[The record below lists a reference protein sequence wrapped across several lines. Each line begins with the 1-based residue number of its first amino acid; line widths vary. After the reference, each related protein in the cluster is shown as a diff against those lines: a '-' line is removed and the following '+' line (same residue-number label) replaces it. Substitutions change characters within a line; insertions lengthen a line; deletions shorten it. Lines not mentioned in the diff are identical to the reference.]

1 MTNSSDQQPEPA
13 AAEPQVDPQQLTKML
28 VELGPLVVFFLV
40 NSLTKN
46 LFLGTATFMVATVLA
61 LFVSWRW
68 FGRVPVMPLVSGVF
82 VMFFGGLTL
91 WLHDATFI
99 KVKPTIVNGLFASI
113 LLVGLFFG
121 QYFLKYILGEVFKL
135 TPAGWRILTIRWAL
149 FFVVLAVLNEIVW
162 RNFSEDFW
170 LGFKLFGVLP
180 LTAVFGI
187 AQLGLLRRHAMTPTA
202 A

>member
-46 LFLGTATFMVATVLA
+46 VFLGTATFMVATVLA

-135 TPAGWRILTIRWAL
+135 TPAGWRTLTIRWAL
-149 FFVVLAVLNEIVW
+149 FFIVLAVLNEIVW

-187 AQLGLLRRHAMTPTA
+187 AQLGLLRRHALTPTA